1 MKPGQVFVVG
11 DGKISCLSSDNID
24 LRQIGRV
31 ELKRASHVD
40 GSADLSDNA
49 IAWLVV
55 KTPQRFSRRLLAY
68 CRSGRQSD
76 WPIGGLRQELPTDI
90 WWADL
95 LPSNGPVLGPFDTR
109 TEALDAEVAWLRE
122 HEFKVPKPDCTGEA
136 ESGNVAAASEAA
148 TTAP

>member
-40 GSADLSDNA
+40 GSADLSDA
-49 IAWLVV
+49 AVMWLCGYGS
-55 KTPQRFSRRLLAY
+55 TEQRRLFSVLASMADY
-68 CRSGRQSD
+68 QRDAFLMGV
-76 WPIGGLRQELPTDI
+76 GLVAGKDAVPEKVQLLRGSLPTDI

-95 LPSNGPVLGPFDTR
+95 LPSNGPVLGPFNTR

-122 HEFKVPKPDCTGEA
+122 NEFKVPKPDCTG
-136 ESGNVAAASEAA
+136 
-148 TTAP
+148 

>member
-11 DGKISCLSSDNID
+11 GGKISCLSSDNID

-40 GSADLSDNA
+40 GSADLSDA
-49 IAWLVV
+49 AVIWLADNSPELFYKDPGSLCRGGFLVMAH
-55 KTPQRFSRRLLAY
+55 KAAKRLNGL
-68 CRSGRQSD
+68 S
-76 WPIGGLRQELPTDI
+76 PVGGLRQELPSDI

-95 LPSNGPVLGPFDTR
+95 LPSNGPVLGPFNTR

-122 HEFKVPKPDCTGEA
+122 NEFKVPKPDCTG
-136 ESGNVAAASEAA
+136 
-148 TTAP
+148 